1 MIQHRKKNKM
11 IKQNNNL
18 IQNYTDSDLHSF
30 AKLEDFSNY
39 NVVSNDAKK
48 NEKVYQS
55 VDYTLSD
62 KKQFKKLMNFNK
74 NIKTSSIE
82 YFIDNFSYS
91 DDLTDNRTH
100 QETNSFYNE
109 SDIENF
115 KNFKKF
121 SFGSSPDTLKYTNK
135 KDKSVD
141 TKINYTVSDLEVFNS
156 IIESKEDSTNNHI
169 AAKNDDAK
177 NLNSNIERSSIKII
191 DFDELKK
198 KEKIHNKERIEKI
211 KVVYFD

>member
-1 MIQHRKKNKM
+1 M

-39 NVVSNDAKK
+39 NVVSNDAKN

-82 YFIDNFSYS
+82 FFIDNFPYS
-91 DDLTDNRTH
+91 DDLTDNKTH
-100 QETNSFYNE
+100 KEANSFYNE
-109 SDIENF
+109 SDIQNF

-121 SFGSSPDTLKYTNK
+121 SLDSSPDTLKYTNK
-135 KDKSVD
+135 KDNSVD
-141 TKINYTVSDLEVFNS
+141 TKINYTVSDLEAFNR
-156 IIESKEDSTNNHI
+156 IVESKEDSTNNQTI
-169 AAKNDDAK
+169 ANNADAK
-177 NLNSNIERSSIKII
+177 NLKSTINRRSVKII

>member
-1 MIQHRKKNKM
+1 M

-39 NVVSNDAKK
+39 NVVSNDAKN

-74 NIKTSSIE
+74 NIQTYSIE

-91 DDLTDNRTH
+91 DDLTDKRTH
-100 QETNSFYNE
+100 KEADSFYSE
-109 SDIENF
+109 SDIQNF
-115 KNFKKF
+115 KNFEKF
-121 SFGSSPDTLKYTNK
+121 SLSSSLYTLKYTNK
-135 KDKSVD
+135 KDNSVD
-141 TKINYTVSDLEVFNS
+141 TKINYTVSDLEAFNR
-156 IIESKEDSTNNHI
+156 IVESKEDSTNNQTT
-169 AAKNDDAK
+169 AKNADAK
-177 NLNSNIERSSIKII
+177 NLKSTIDRRSIKII
-191 DFDELKK
+191 DFDELKI

-211 KVVYFD
+211 KVVYFN

>member
-1 MIQHRKKNKM
+1 M

-18 IQNYTDSDLHSF
+18 IQNYTDSDLQSF
-30 AKLEDFSNY
+30 AKLGDFSNY
-39 NVVSNDAKK
+39 NVVSNDTKN

-91 DDLTDNRTH
+91 DDLTDIRTH
-100 QETNSFYNE
+100 KEADSFYNE
-109 SDIENF
+109 SDIQNF
-115 KNFKKF
+115 KNLEKF
-121 SFGSSPDTLKYTNK
+121 SISSSPDTLKYTNK
-135 KDKSVD
+135 KENSVD
-141 TKINYTVSDLEVFNS
+141 IKINYSVSDLEAFDRIV
-156 IIESKEDSTNNHI
+156 ESKDGSANNQTVIKNADVKNSKSTI
-169 AAKNDDAK
+169 DK
-177 NLNSNIERSSIKII
+177 RSIKII

-198 KEKIHNKERIEKI
+198 REPIHNKQRIDRI

>member
-1 MIQHRKKNKM
+1 M

-18 IQNYTDSDLHSF
+18 IQNYTDSDLQSF
-30 AKLEDFSNY
+30 AKLGDFSNY
-39 NVVSNDAKK
+39 NVVSNDTKN

-62 KKQFKKLMNFNK
+62 KKKFKKLMNFNK

-91 DDLTDNRTH
+91 DDLTDIRTH
-100 QETNSFYNE
+100 KEADSFYNE
-109 SDIENF
+109 SDIQNF
-115 KNFKKF
+115 KNLEKF
-121 SFGSSPDTLKYTNK
+121 SISSSPDTLKYTNK
-135 KDKSVD
+135 KDNSVD
-141 TKINYTVSDLEVFNS
+141 IKINYTVSDLEAFHRIV
-156 IIESKEDSTNNHI
+156 ESKEDSTNNET
-169 AAKNDDAK
+169 AAKNADAK
-177 NLNSNIERSSIKII
+177 NLKSTNDRRSIKII

>member
-1 MIQHRKKNKM
+1 M

-18 IQNYTDSDLHSF
+18 IQNYTDSDLQSF
-30 AKLEDFSNY
+30 AKLGDFSNY
-39 NVVSNDAKK
+39 NVVSNDTKN

-82 YFIDNFSYS
+82 DFIDNFSYT
-91 DDLTDNRTH
+91 DDVTDRRIHN
-100 QETNSFYNE
+100 EADSFYNE
-109 SDIENF
+109 SDIQNF
-115 KNFKKF
+115 KNFEKF
-121 SFGSSPDTLKYTNK
+121 SLSSSPDTLKYTNK
-135 KDKSVD
+135 KDNSVD
-141 TKINYTVSDLEVFNS
+141 TKINYTVSDLEAFHRIV
-156 IIESKEDSTNNHI
+156 ETKEDSTNNETT
-169 AAKNDDAK
+169 AKNADAK
-177 NLNSNIERSSIKII
+177 NLKSTIDRRSIKII